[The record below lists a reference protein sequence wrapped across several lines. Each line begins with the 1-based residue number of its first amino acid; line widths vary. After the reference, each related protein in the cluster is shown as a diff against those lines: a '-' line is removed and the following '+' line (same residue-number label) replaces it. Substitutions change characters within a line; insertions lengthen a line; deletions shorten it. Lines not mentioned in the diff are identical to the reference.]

1 MRATLLG
8 IFARRRKAYMIL
20 DESGNAILDV
30 KGRVIVVYM

>member
-8 IFARRRKAYMIL
+8 VFAGRRKAYMIL
-20 DESGNAILDV
+20 DGAGNAILDA